1 MEFIQQRQTVIQV
14 IQDAIVHGQD
24 RTHRPF
30 KKILIV
36 VEGIYSMEGSVVD
49 LARVIELKKKY
60 NCYLYV
66 DEAHSIGA
74 LGETGRG
81 IVEHTKSNIE
91 DIDIMMGT
99 FTKSFGASG
108 GYISGK
114 REIIQHLKTFSH
126 AQNYACSMAPG
137 VAKQI
142 LAVIEEIKTRPGRNR
157 LTKLRDNTR
166 YFRQSLREMGFI
178 VFGDDASPVVP
189 MMLYFPA
196 KLAAFR

>member
-1 MEFIQQRQTVIQV
+1 MNHFIKKITVIFLIVNVTTVWGQITHGEILYERKTNLLKKYKSPESQRWLRGEKVKIDRFNLHFSPEKSVFIPIESAVPSKADWATSKNTVIQV

-81 IVEHTKSNIE
+81 IVEHTKSNIP
-91 DIDIMMGT
+91 MV
-99 FTKSFGASG
+99 FTNDF
-108 GYISGK
+108 
-114 REIIQHLKTFSH
+114 L
-126 AQNYACSMAPG
+126 
-137 VAKQI
+137 
-142 LAVIEEIKTRPGRNR
+142 
-157 LTKLRDNTR
+157 
-166 YFRQSLREMGFI
+166 
-178 VFGDDASPVVP
+178 
-189 MMLYFPA
+189 
-196 KLAAFR
+196 